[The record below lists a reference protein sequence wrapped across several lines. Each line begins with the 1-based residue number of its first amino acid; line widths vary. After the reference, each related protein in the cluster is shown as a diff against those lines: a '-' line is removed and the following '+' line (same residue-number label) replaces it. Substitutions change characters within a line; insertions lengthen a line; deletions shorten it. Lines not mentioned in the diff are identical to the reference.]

1 MILQERYGRS
11 QNSQDVFLHRSCKC
25 IAKLLLVIR
34 LIVGWVEA
42 MRYPTFCMVCCVSF
56 LKRQLLPCGNAKSE
70 QVGTA
75 QRTGSLTYT
84 RVIL

>member
-34 LIVGWVEA
+34 LIGRLSRDDLGLKA
-42 MRYPTFCMVCCVSF
+42 ITKRCC
-56 LKRQLLPCGNAKSE
+56 KADRIAE
-70 QVGTA
+70 T
-75 QRTGSLTYT
+75 
-84 RVIL
+84 

>member
-34 LIVGWVEA
+34 LIGRLSRDDSGPKAIALAKRGVSLA
-42 MRYPTFCMVCCVSF
+42 LLQSRSHPTN
-56 LKRQLLPCGNAKSE
+56 LIEGR
-70 QVGTA
+70 
-75 QRTGSLTYT
+75 R
-84 RVIL
+84 